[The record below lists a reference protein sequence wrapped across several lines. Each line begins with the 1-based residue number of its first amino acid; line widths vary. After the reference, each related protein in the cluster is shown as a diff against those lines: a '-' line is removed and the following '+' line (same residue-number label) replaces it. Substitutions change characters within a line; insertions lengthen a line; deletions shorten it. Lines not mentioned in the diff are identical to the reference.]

1 MAFQYRLE
9 SVLRLQRS
17 IEKQEENRLLACVS
31 KLARLRTELDSWEEA
46 RRRRKRQDAE
56 DLKSGST
63 AAALT
68 LTVGWDAGVTR
79 KQHELAAKLKKAEEE
94 RSAQVAKVQQER
106 QKREVLEGLK
116 ERLQTVHNQEELRR
130 IQQVMDDMFLT
141 RAFYYKR

>member
-1 MAFQYRLE
+1 
-9 SVLRLQRS
+9 
-17 IEKQEENRLLACVS
+17 
-31 KLARLRTELDSWEEA
+31 LDSWEEA

-79 KQHELAAKLKKAEEE
+79 KQNELAAKLKKAEEE